1 MKALV
6 TAGADVYGADSKG
19 YVGGGASLS
28 SWRACRSLPVPGE
41 VQRLSDCLYGTG
53 ACCACGPRCIR
64 RRRRGTRRQRR
75 RLSRRARTCASRT
88 AAGTTAPGKR
98 ALLCFADY
106 SRDTGVRLMCR
117 RTALS
122 SGCEESA
129 HGDGD
134 GVCGGFRARTRT
146 ARTLTGTEGCIAGHL
161 PWREL
166 HLPMV
171 RGGGLCCYSLLSA
184 AIGRAVDCAGGLRC
198 TKLCSAGTR
207 RRRLH
212 WWQNGG
218 KGRGRSR
225 PDWRWVRSG

>member
-1 MKALV
+1 MLPGERSGLLIIAGMAAARRCACFADIPRCTGRRGTGTRRRTVKALV

-75 RLSRRARTCASRT
+75 RLWRRARTCASRT

-134 GVCGGFRARTRT
+134 GVCGG
-146 ARTLTGTEGCIAGHL
+146 
-161 PWREL
+161 
-166 HLPMV
+166 
-171 RGGGLCCYSLLSA
+171 
-184 AIGRAVDCAGGLRC
+184 
-198 TKLCSAGTR
+198 
-207 RRRLH
+207 
-212 WWQNGG
+212 
-218 KGRGRSR
+218 GRGRALR
-225 PDWRWVRSG
+225 GH